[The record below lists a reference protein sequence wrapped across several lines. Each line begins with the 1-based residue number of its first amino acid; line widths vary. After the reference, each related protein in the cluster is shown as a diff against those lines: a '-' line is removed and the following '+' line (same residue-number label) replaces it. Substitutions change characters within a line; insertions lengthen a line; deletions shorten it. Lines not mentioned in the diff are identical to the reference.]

1 MYLLHAFA
9 DSSVRTLQEITYYF
23 GEQEIPLRRL
33 TLLFKSLYTQVC
45 GTRRRS
51 RALPSRLCCRCRT
64 GKVIVSP
71 ADTKENATPDATTKE
86 SATKREISV
95 EIPVEDVTR
104 QTDALIQKYQK
115 VARIPGF
122 RRGHVPASII
132 RQRFSEEIK
141 TDMVEALIPRFFR
154 QEAERLS
161 LHPVSQ
167 PRVTDLH
174 LHDGEPLR
182 FKAAFEVL
190 PAIKL
195 EGYKE
200 LRAEKPEIAVSE
212 ADVEQALADLRERHA
227 SFNPIEG
234 RALADG
240 DFAQVSLDGHPKA
253 EPKSGE
259 AKTGES
265 KSDEGQPVHMD
276 EVLVEIAGQNTM
288 PEFTEHLRGTNPGDE
303 RSFDVNYPQDTED
316 KRLAG
321 KTFTYAV
328 KVQAIK
334 QKSLPELND
343 EFAKTLGEFQTVDDL
358 RKAVRE
364 QMESERKH
372 RAEHEAKEK
381 LVKELI
387 QRNDFEVPDSLIEQ
401 QIDIRL
407 ERGLRALAAQ
417 GLTAEQ
423 MKKMDLPRLRAGQRD
438 QAVHDVKAA
447 LLLERVAE
455 EENIQVSDEEFDRE
469 LEALARQSKQT
480 SEAVRARLTRD
491 GGLDRIRT
499 RIRNEKT
506 LEFLYHQSA

>member
-1 MYLLHAFA
+1 
-9 DSSVRTLQEITYYF
+9 
-23 GEQEIPLRRL
+23 
-33 TLLFKSLYTQVC
+33 LLFSSLYTQDC
-45 GTRRRS
+45 GTCVKAEQS
-51 RALPSRLCCRCRT
+51 LTTLPPRRT

-71 ADTKENATPDATTKE
+71 AEIKDSTIGDSTIGDKTIGDNATSDTAANDSAKN
-86 SATKREISV
+86 SATKREIQV
-95 EIPVEDVTR
+95 EIPLADVNR

-115 VARIPGF
+115 MARIPGF

-141 TDMVEALIPRFFR
+141 TGMVEALIPRFFR
-154 QEAERLS
+154 QEAEKLS

-190 PAIKL
+190 PEIKL
-195 EGYKE
+195 QGYKE

-212 ADVEQALADLRERHA
+212 ADVEKAVADVRERHA
-227 SFNPIEG
+227 TFNPVES
-234 RALADG
+234 RTLAEG
-240 DFAQVSLDGHPKA
+240 DFAQVSLDGNPKA
-253 EPKSGE
+253 GGAETGVK
-259 AKTGES
+259 ADVKTQDS
-265 KSDEGQPVHMD
+265 QPVHMD
-276 EVLVEIAGQNTM
+276 EVLVEIGGQNTM
-288 PEFTEHLRGTNPGDE
+288 PEFTEHLRGASAGDE
-303 RSFDVNYPQDTED
+303 RTFDVSYPEDTED

-321 KTFTYAV
+321 KTFTYVV

-334 QKSLPELND
+334 QKSLPEMND
-343 EFAKTLGEFQTVDDL
+343 EFAKTLGEFQTIDDV
-358 RKAVRE
+358 RKTIRE

-372 RAEHEAKEK
+372 QAEHEAKEK
-381 LVKELI
+381 LVRELI
-387 QRNDFEVPDSLIEQ
+387 QRNDFEVPESLIDQ

-423 MKKMDLPRLRAGQRD
+423 MKKMDMNRLRGGQRE
-438 QAVHDVKAA
+438 QAIHDVKAA

-455 EENIQVSDEEFDRE
+455 EENVQVSDDELNQE
-469 LEALARQSKQT
+469 LEALAKQSKQT
-480 SEAVRARLTRD
+480 SEAIRARLTRD
-491 GGLDRIRT
+491 GALDRIRT

-506 LEFLYHQSA
+506 LEFLYRQSA

>member
-1 MYLLHAFA
+1 
-9 DSSVRTLQEITYYF
+9 
-23 GEQEIPLRRL
+23 
-33 TLLFKSLYTQVC
+33 
-45 GTRRRS
+45 
-51 RALPSRLCCRCRT
+51 
-64 GKVIVSP
+64 VSP
-71 ADTKENATPDATTKE
+71 AEIKDGTTKE
-86 SATKREISV
+86 STTPEIATPESTTKASATKREIAV
-95 EIPVEDVTR
+95 EIPVEDVNR
-104 QTDALIQKYQK
+104 QTDTLIQKYQK

-122 RRGHVPASII
+122 RRGHIPASII

-141 TDMVEALIPRFFR
+141 TDMVEALVPRFFR
-154 QEAERLS
+154 REAERLS

-167 PRVTDLH
+167 PRVTDLY
-174 LHDGEPLR
+174 LHQGEPLR

-190 PAIKL
+190 PEIKL

-200 LRAEKPEIAVSE
+200 LRADKPEIAVSE

-227 SFNPIEG
+227 SFNPVEG

-240 DFAQVSLDGHPKA
+240 DFAQVSLDGNPKA
-253 EPKSGE
+253 DQKSGDRKSGDQKSGE
-259 AKTGES
+259 G
-265 KSDEGQPVHMD
+265 KSGEGQPVHMD
-276 EVLVEIAGQNTM
+276 EVLVEIAGKNTM
-288 PEFTEHLRGTNPGDE
+288 PEFTEHLRGSIAGDE
-303 RSFDVNYPQDTED
+303 RTFDVNYPEDTED

-321 KTFTYAV
+321 KAFSYAV
-328 KVQAIK
+328 KVQSIK

-343 EFAKTLGEFQTVDDL
+343 EFAKQLGEFQTMDDV
-358 RKAVRE
+358 RKTIRE

-372 RAEHEAKEK
+372 EAEHAAKDK
-381 LVKELI
+381 LVRELI

-423 MKKMDLPRLRAGQRD
+423 MKKMDLQRLRVGQRE
-438 QAVHDVKAA
+438 QAIHDVKAA

-455 EENIQVSDEEFDRE
+455 EENIQVGDEEFDRE
-469 LEALARQSKQT
+469 LEALAKQSKQT

>member
-1 MYLLHAFA
+1 
-9 DSSVRTLQEITYYF
+9 
-23 GEQEIPLRRL
+23 
-33 TLLFKSLYTQVC
+33 
-45 GTRRRS
+45 
-51 RALPSRLCCRCRT
+51 
-64 GKVIVSP
+64 VSP
-71 ADTKENATPDATTKE
+71 TDIKDDAAKEGSVKASPAEDSTTEDSPTQKSAGKE
-86 SATKREISV
+86 SSTKREIQV
-95 EIPVEDVTR
+95 EIPVADVNR

-154 QEAERLS
+154 QEAERLG

-182 FKAAFEVL
+182 FKAAFDVL
-190 PAIKL
+190 PEIRLK
-195 EGYKE
+195 GYKE
-200 LRAEKPEIAVSE
+200 LRADKPEVAVSE
-212 ADVEQALADLRERHA
+212 ADVEQAINDLRERQA
-227 SFNPIEG
+227 AFNPVEG

-240 DFAQVSLDGHPKA
+240 DFAQVSLDGTPKA
-253 EPKSGE
+253 AEGQKAEGQ
-259 AKTGES
+259 KRDS
-265 KSDEGQPVHMD
+265 KKDDSQPVHMD
-276 EVLVEIAGQNTM
+276 EVLVEIAGPNTM
-288 PEFTEHLRGTNPGDE
+288 PEFTEHLRAAVVGDE
-303 RSFDVNYPQDTED
+303 RTFDVSYPEDTED

-321 KTFTYAV
+321 KTFTYTV

-343 EFAKTLGEFQTVDDL
+343 EFAKTLGEFQTVDDI
-358 RKAVRE
+358 RKVIRE
-364 QMESERKH
+364 QIESERRH
-372 RAEHEAKEK
+372 EAEHAAKEK
-381 LVKELI
+381 LVGELI
-387 QRNDFEVPDSLIEQ
+387 QRNEFEVPDSLIDQ

-423 MKKMDLPRLRAGQRD
+423 MKKMDLQRLRVGQRD
-438 QAVHDVKAA
+438 QAIHDVKAA

-455 EENIQVSDEEFDRE
+455 EEKVQVSDEELNHE

-506 LEFLYHQSA
+506 LDFLYRQSA

>member
-1 MYLLHAFA
+1 M
-9 DSSVRTLQEITYYF
+9 
-23 GEQEIPLRRL
+23 
-33 TLLFKSLYTQVC
+33 
-45 GTRRRS
+45 
-51 RALPSRLCCRCRT
+51 
-64 GKVIVSP
+64 SP
-71 ADTKENATPDATTKE
+71 AEIKDSTNENTTKE
-86 SATKREISV
+86 SATKREIEV
-95 EIPVEDVTR
+95 EIPVEDVNR
-104 QTDALIQKYQK
+104 QTESLIQKYQK

-161 LHPVSQ
+161 LHPISQ

-174 LHDGEPLR
+174 LHDGQPLR

-190 PAIKL
+190 PEIKL
-195 EGYKE
+195 EGYKD
-200 LRAEKPEIAVSE
+200 LRADKPEIAVSE
-212 ADVEQALADLRERHA
+212 EDVEKALTDLRERQA
-227 SFNPIEG
+227 AFNPVEG

-240 DFAQVSLDGHPKA
+240 DFAQVSLDGHPKSDGT
-253 EPKSGE
+253 EPKG
-259 AKTGES
+259 
-265 KSDEGQPVHMD
+265 DGQPVHMD
-276 EVLVEIAGQNTM
+276 EVLVEIAGGNTM
-288 PEFTEHLRGTNPGDE
+288 PEFTEHLRGATPGDE
-303 RSFDVNYPQDTED
+303 RTFDVSYPDDTQD

-321 KTFTYAV
+321 KTFSYAV

-343 EFAKTLGEFQTVDDL
+343 EFAKSLGEFQTIDDL

-364 QMESERKH
+364 NIEAERKH
-372 RAEHEAKEK
+372 EAQLAAKEK
-381 LVKELI
+381 LVGELI
-387 QRNDFEVPDSLIEQ
+387 QRNDFEVPDSLVEQ

-423 MKKMDLPRLRAGQRD
+423 MKKMDLNRLRVGQRD

-455 EENIQVSDEEFDRE
+455 EENVQVSDEELNHE

-480 SEAVRARLTRD
+480 SEAVRARLTQD
-491 GGLDRIRT
+491 GGLDRIRN

-506 LEFLYHQSA
+506 LEFLYQQSA

>member
-1 MYLLHAFA
+1 M
-9 DSSVRTLQEITYYF
+9 
-23 GEQEIPLRRL
+23 
-33 TLLFKSLYTQVC
+33 
-45 GTRRRS
+45 
-51 RALPSRLCCRCRT
+51 
-64 GKVIVSP
+64 SP
-71 ADTKENATPDATTKE
+71 TETTEDANKE
-86 SATKREISV
+86 SATKREIEV
-95 EIPVEDVTR
+95 EIPVADVNR
-104 QTDALIQKYQK
+104 QTDTLIHKYQK
-115 VARIPGF
+115 MARIPGF

-190 PAIKL
+190 PEIKL

-200 LRAEKPEIAVSE
+200 LRADKPEIAVSE
-212 ADVEQALADLRERHA
+212 ADVEQSVTDVRERHA
-227 SFNPIEG
+227 TFNPVEG

-240 DFAQVSLDGHPKA
+240 DFAQVSLDGTPKEGDA
-253 EPKSGE
+253 
-259 AKTGES
+259 

-276 EVLVEIAGQNTM
+276 EVLVEIGGQNTM
-288 PEFTEHLRGTNPGDE
+288 PEFTENLRGTNPGDE
-303 RSFDVNYPQDTED
+303 RTFDVKYPEDTQD

-321 KTFTYAV
+321 KTFTYVV

-334 QKSLPELND
+334 QKSLPDVDD
-343 EFAKTLGEFQTVDDL
+343 EFAKKLGEFQTMDDV
-358 RKAVRE
+358 RKTIRE

-372 RAEHEAKEK
+372 QAQHDAKDK
-381 LVKELI
+381 LVGELI
-387 QRNDFEVPDSLIEQ
+387 QRNDFEVPESLIEQ

-423 MKKMDLPRLRAGQRD
+423 MKKMDLNRLRAGQRD
-438 QAVHDVKAA
+438 QAIHDVKAA
-447 LLLERVAE
+447 LLLERVAD
-455 EENIQVSDEEFDRE
+455 EENIHVSDEELNQE
-469 LEALARQSKQT
+469 LESLARQSKQT
-480 SEAVRARLTRD
+480 SEAIRARLTRD